1 MLEGFRSEIPRRSP
15 QPLRCIGTGGQG
27 ANQLQLALGQY
38 RLFGVK
44 TNPQA
49 GFAALDRFDNREL
62 GSAEFLNTDQV
73 AGMERRGCQEISP
86 RD

>member
-1 MLEGFRSEIPRRSP
+1 
-15 QPLRCIGTGGQG
+15 
-27 ANQLQLALGQY
+27 
-38 RLFGVK
+38 LFGVK

-49 GFAALDRFDNREL
+49 SFAALDRFDNREL
-62 GSAEFLNTDQV
+62 GSAGFLNTDQV